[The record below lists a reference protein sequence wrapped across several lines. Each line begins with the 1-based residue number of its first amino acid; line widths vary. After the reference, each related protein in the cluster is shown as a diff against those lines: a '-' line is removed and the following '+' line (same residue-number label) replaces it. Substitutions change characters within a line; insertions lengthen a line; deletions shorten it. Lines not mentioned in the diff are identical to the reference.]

1 FQFQNLKLNLFYER
15 GVIKNYDINFDADD
29 GNITTKGSAD
39 LRNLD
44 HISFAV
50 DPDINELP
58 LEKVAQLIGIVKLPL
73 NGSISLKGRLRGHTG
88 SSKELLASLDGDLN
102 AEIGPGALNNIGKVG
117 ALFTK
122 ILSITNI
129 RGILSG
135 KMIEK
140 LSSDGIPFQS
150 IKTQT
155 SFTKGTLNLN
165 SLDFNSEAMNVNSQ
179 GTIDLINQDLNI
191 EAILVPFATVNKALN
206 FIPIVGK
213 TAGGL
218 TQIHIDIKGPLEN
231 PKIQAA
237 RIKGLTGGVKDMVK
251 KPVEILKG
259 SGKNTEKTIREI
271 DKHE

>member
-1 FQFQNLKLNLFYER
+1 LKLNLFYER

-50 DPDINELP
+50 DPDINALP
-58 LEKVAQLIGIVKLPL
+58 LEKIAPLIGVDKLPL
-73 NGSISLKGRLRGHTG
+73 HGPMSLKGRLRGHTG

-102 AEIGPGALNNIGKVG
+102 AEIGPGVLNKIGKVG

-129 RGILSG
+129 RGIFSG
-135 KMIEK
+135 KMVEK
-140 LSSDGIPFQS
+140 FTSEGIPFQS
-150 IKTQT
+150 IKIQT
-155 SFTKGTLNLN
+155 SFAKGTLNLN
-165 SLDFNSEAMNVNSQ
+165 NLDFNSEAMNVNSQ
-179 GTIDLINQDLNI
+179 GTIDLVNQDLNI

-213 TAGGL
+213 RAGGL
-218 TQIHIDIKGPLEN
+218 TEIHINIKGPLED

-237 RIKGLTGGVKDMVK
+237 RIKGLTGGVKDVVK
-251 KPVEILKG
+251 KPIEILKG
-259 SGKNTEKTIREI
+259 SGKNLEKTREI
-271 DKHE
+271 DKQE

>member
-1 FQFQNLKLNLFYER
+1 
-15 GVIKNYDINFDADD
+15 
-29 GNITTKGSAD
+29 
-39 LRNLD
+39 
-44 HISFAV
+44 
-50 DPDINELP
+50 
-58 LEKVAQLIGIVKLPL
+58 LEKVAPLLGIDKLPL
-73 NGSISLKGRLRGHTG
+73 NGPMSLKGRLRGHTG

-102 AEIGPGALNNIGKVG
+102 AEIGPGTLNNIGKVG
-117 ALFTK
+117 TLFAK
-122 ILSITNI
+122 IFSITNI
-129 RGILSG
+129 RGIFSD

-140 LSSDGIPFQS
+140 LSGDGIPFQS

-165 SLDFNSEAMNVNSQ
+165 NLDFNSEAMNVNSQ

-206 FIPIVGK
+206 FIPIVGE
-213 TAGGL
+213 TAGSL
-218 TQIHIDIKGPLEN
+218 TEIHINIKGPLED

-237 RIKGLTGGVKDMVK
+237 RIKGLTGGVKDVVT

-259 SGKNTEKTIREI
+259 SEKNIEKTIREI